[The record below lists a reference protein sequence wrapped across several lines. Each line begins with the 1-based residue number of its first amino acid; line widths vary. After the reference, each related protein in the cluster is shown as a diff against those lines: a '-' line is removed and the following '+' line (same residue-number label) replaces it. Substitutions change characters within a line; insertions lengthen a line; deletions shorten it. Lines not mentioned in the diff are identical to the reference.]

1 MNVRPASVPSSRG
14 CATRWRP
21 LVEAGGVLHRHPETR
36 WGAHAGGAD
45 RRSEQGGAT
54 EPRFAEWIQ
63 VGRFQ
68 TPFLFSRFTSFHAV
82 SSTCVFMRMFT
93 SRAPLGPNGAAFSD
107 HGEDDS
113 EDPEFQSRLRVMDID
128 QAWMKHGGSLASF

>member
-1 MNVRPASVPSSRG
+1 MDPSGEVSNTVSFFPFHIVSR
-14 CATRWRP
+14 
-21 LVEAGGVLHRHPETR
+21 
-36 WGAHAGGAD
+36 
-45 RRSEQGGAT
+45 
-54 EPRFAEWIQ
+54 
-63 VGRFQ
+63 
-68 TPFLFSRFTSFHAV
+68 SFF
-82 SSTCVFMRMFT
+82 TCVFMRMFT